1 MVNSVEV
8 AMYVGLKMLK
18 DFVTVTPKTPVA
30 KVQDLLEKQALGM
43 LLVTEGDKAVGYVRK
58 ADVSAALPSV
68 MSTLEKHEALYLL
81 SRLTVDKIMHRDI
94 VTVHPEMEIEAAAEM
109 MYQNKLAGLAVVDS
123 TGKLVG
129 YINRTVMLDFLIE
142 EMGFR
147 QGGSRIF
154 FEVED
159 KRGVLHAIAGVIKD
173 KGVSI
178 ISTAT
183 FPLGG
188 KRQLVIR
195 LATDDPSEIIAE
207 LEAQGYHMN
216 TPETFSGEWT
226 R

>member
-1 MVNSVEV
+1 
-8 AMYVGLKMLK
+8 
-18 DFVTVTPKTPVA
+18 
-30 KVQDLLEKQALGM
+30 
-43 LLVTEGDKAVGYVRK
+43 
-58 ADVSAALPSV
+58 
-68 MSTLEKHEALYLL
+68 
-81 SRLTVDKIMHRDI
+81 
-94 VTVHPEMEIEAAAEM
+94 
-109 MYQNKLAGLAVVDS
+109 VVDS
-123 TGKLVG
+123 AGKLVG

-216 TPETFSGEWT
+216 TPDTFSGEWT

>member
-1 MVNSVEV
+1 
-8 AMYVGLKMLK
+8 MYVGLKMLK

-30 KVQDLLEKQALGM
+30 KVQDLLDKQALGM

-94 VTVHPEMEIEAAAEM
+94 VSVPPEMEIEAAAEM
-109 MYQNKLAGLAVVDS
+109 MYQKKLAGLAVLDAS
-123 TGKLVG
+123 GKLVG
-129 YINRTVMLDFLIE
+129 YINRTVMLDFLVE

-147 QGGSRIF
+147 QGGARLF

-159 KRGVLHAIAGVIKD
+159 RRGVLHDIAGVIKD
-173 KGVSI
+173 QGVSI

-195 LATDDPSEIIAE
+195 LATDDPSAIVAE
-207 LEAQGYHMN
+207 LETHGYRMN
-216 TPETFSGEWT
+216 TPADFASEWE

>member
-1 MVNSVEV
+1 
-8 AMYVGLKMLK
+8 
-18 DFVTVTPKTPVA
+18 
-30 KVQDLLEKQALGM
+30 
-43 LLVTEGDKAVGYVRK
+43 VRK

-68 MSTLEKHEALYLL
+68 ISTLEKHEALYLL

-94 VTVHPEMEIEAAAEM
+94 VSVPPEMEIEAAAEM
-109 MYQNKLAGLAVVDS
+109 MYQKKLAGLAVLDS
-123 TGKLVG
+123 SGKLVG
-129 YINRTVMLDFLIE
+129 YINRTVMLDFLVE

-159 KRGVLHAIAGVIKD
+159 RRGVLYAIAGVIKD

-207 LEAQGYHMN
+207 LEARGYRMN
-216 TPETFSGEWT
+216 TPADFSAEWE